1 MMLLFNLLLASLL
14 PLTPAKVDPA
24 FRAMTWNIRYDNPL
38 DGPDAWSARRER
50 VSGLIRYHAPDVL
63 GIQEGLAH
71 QVAYLQAELP
81 AYNVVGVGRD
91 DGKAAGEYCALF
103 YRKDRYAVLD
113 SGTFWLSPTPEMP
126 SKGWDAALNR
136 ICTYAVL
143 KDLQGGKQ
151 LLVLNTHFDHVGE
164 TARVQSAKLLLEKI
178 KATTSKGRAVVLLG
192 DLNTEPGSAPI
203 QTLTQATQDARTVC
217 KTTPYGPE
225 GTFNGFRLATAPL
238 DKRIDYVFVQ
248 HLSVLQYAVL
258 AEQEL
263 GRYPSDHLPVLAVFS
278 FQF

>member
-1 MMLLFNLLLASLL
+1 MTVLLNLFLASLL
-14 PLTPAKVDPA
+14 YAMPAQTNPPL
-24 FRAMTWNIRYDNPL
+24 RAMTWNIRYDNPL
-38 DGPDAWSARRER
+38 DGPDAWSMRRER

-71 QVAYLQAELP
+71 QVAFLQAELP
-81 AYNVVGVGRD
+81 AYAVIGVGRD

-103 YRKDRYAVLD
+103 YRKDRYAVVD
-113 SGTFWLSPTPEMP
+113 SGTFWLSPTPEKP

-143 KDLQGGKQ
+143 KDLQNGKQ

-164 TARVQSAKLLLEKI
+164 AARVQSAKLLLEKI

-225 GTFNGFRLATAPL
+225 GTFNGFQLATAPIER
-238 DKRIDYVFVQ
+238 RIDYVFVQ
-248 HLSVLQYAVL
+248 RLSVLQYAVL
-258 AEQEL
+258 TEQEL
-263 GRYPSDHLPVLAVFS
+263 GRYPSDHLPVMAVL
-278 FQF
+278 QFE